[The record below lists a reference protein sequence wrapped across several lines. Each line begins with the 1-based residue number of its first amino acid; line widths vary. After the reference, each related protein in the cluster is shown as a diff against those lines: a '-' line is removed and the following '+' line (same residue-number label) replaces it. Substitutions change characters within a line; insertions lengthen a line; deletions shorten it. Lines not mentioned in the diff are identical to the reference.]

1 MTSHEI
7 ISPTI
12 EIAAPEYTQVE
23 QNLEQPSRNSFFNQ
37 IGGRLKSLLYPVGE
51 EYLHSWQKR
60 TLDVVGSII
69 LFPVAMPLMVGS
81 AMAIK
86 LEDGGSA
93 FIALNVGGQNNEKF
107 GLYKLRSMRL
117 KDGENDQ
124 NSSDVLFH
132 KKEDD
137 PRVTRV
143 GRFTRE
149 WSIDELPQL
158 LNIMKGELSLV
169 GNRPMFQ
176 ERTETLGDVEKLKD
190 LYPKWIQALS
200 IAKPGA
206 AGLATSRGRA
216 LLDQTEQGLR
226 RRLRYETF
234 YVTHAS
240 LGFDI
245 MLLADTVKTVL
256 SRRGAF

>member
-1 MTSHEI
+1 MTSHEL
-7 ISPTI
+7 ISGAQP
-12 EIAAPEYTQVE
+12 AAVE
-23 QNLEQPSRNSFFNQ
+23 SVHSEQDLEHLSRSKFFDQ
-37 IGGRLKSLLYPVGE
+37 LGRRLKSLLYPTGE

-60 TLDVVGSII
+60 TLDMVGSIV
-69 LFPVAMPLMVGS
+69 LFPVAAPLVAGS

-86 LEDGGSA
+86 LEDGGPV
-93 FIALNVGGQNNEKF
+93 FIALNVSGQDNEQF
-107 GLYKLRSMRL
+107 GLYKLRSMSL
-117 KDGENDQ
+117 KDDENDQ
-124 NSSDVLFH
+124 PSRNVLFH
-132 KKEDD
+132 KREGDS
-137 PRVTRV
+137 RVTRV
-143 GRFTRE
+143 GRFIRK

-158 LNIMKGELSLV
+158 FNILKGELSLV

-176 ERTETLGDVEKLKD
+176 ERVEALGDVEKLKD
-190 LYPKWIQALS
+190 LYPKWIQTLS

-216 LLDQTEQGLR
+216 LLDQTEKGLR

-234 YVTHAS
+234 YITHAS

-245 MLLADTVKTVL
+245 MLFADTVRVVL

>member
-1 MTSHEI
+1 MANHEL
-7 ISPTI
+7 ISD
-12 EIAAPEYTQVE
+12 QH
-23 QNLEQPSRNSFFNQ
+23 LEHLSRSELFDQ
-37 IGGRLKSLLYPVGE
+37 LGRRLKSLLYPTGE
-51 EYLHSWQKR
+51 KYLHSWQKR
-60 TLDVVGSII
+60 TLDVIGSIV
-69 LFPVAMPLMVGS
+69 LFPVVTPLVVGS

-86 LEDGGSA
+86 LEDGGPA
-93 FIALNVGGQNNEKF
+93 FIALKVGGQNNEEF
-107 GLYKLRSMRL
+107 GLYKLRSMSL
-117 KDGENDQ
+117 KDGENNQ

-137 PRVTRV
+137 PRVTKV
-143 GRFTRE
+143 GRFIRK

-158 LNIMKGELSLV
+158 LNIVKGELSLV

-176 ERTETLGDVEKLKD
+176 ERIEVLGDVEKLED
-190 LYPKWIQALS
+190 LYPKWIQTLV

-206 AGLATSRGRA
+206 AGLVTSRGRA

-245 MLLADTVKTVL
+245 MLLVDTVKTVL

>member
-1 MTSHEI
+1 MTNHEL
-7 ISPTI
+7 ISG
-12 EIAAPEYTQVE
+12 
-23 QNLEQPSRNSFFNQ
+23 QPSAVESLEPKRDLEHLSRSEFFDQ
-37 IGGRLKSLLYPVGE
+37 LGRRLKSLLYPTGE

-60 TLDVVGSII
+60 TLDVVGSVV

-86 LEDGGSA
+86 LEDGGPA
-93 FIALNVGGQNNEKF
+93 FIALNVGGQNNEEF
-107 GLYKLRSMRL
+107 DLYKLRSMSL

-132 KKEDD
+132 KKEDNS
-137 PRVTRV
+137 RVTRV
-143 GRFTRE
+143 GRFIRK

-158 LNIMKGELSLV
+158 LNIVREELSLV

-176 ERTETLGDVEKLKD
+176 ERIEALGNVEKLKD
-190 LYPKWIQALS
+190 LYPKWIQTLS

-226 RRLRYETF
+226 RRLRYEIF